1 VLKKNPCYHLSS
13 IQFLYSPNEGVRE
26 KLAIIVFKF
35 TACHSPFDVSINIL
49 STMKV
54 NAALLLV
61 AIKMA
66 AFVEADAFVSPSSY
80 TKTRLHAEM
89 PATSA
94 GKPPV
99 AGQAKVAAWS
109 TSCLEMSGG
118 GGGDGAI
125 STEGTATIP
134 DEVFNLVK
142 SIVGAGVLSLP
153 AGIAA
158 FGNAPSALIPATL
171 LTTAIGAISAY
182 TFMLI
187 ARVCKMTGATSYAD
201 AWDKTR
207 GTKTAW
213 IIALSSALDCFAGNL
228 SYSMILA
235 DSIKDLLATFSIAT
249 TRTKSLIGV
258 TTLILLPLCMVKNL
272 ATLAPFSLL
281 GIMGMA
287 YTSFAIG
294 IRYFG
299 GAYAAGGRFLPDI
312 AASLQPSFGTTGAS
326 GVLSANS
333 LILVCMLSTAYI
345 AHFNAPRFFRELKDN
360 TMSRFGKVT
369 GISFGISTAIYAA
382 VSAMAFL
389 TFGANCD
396 GLILNNYSTKDL
408 LISASRFAVAISLI
422 FSYPLLFVG
431 TRDGTL
437 DLLKISEEK
446 RTVSLLNQTTFALL
460 GLTTALAWK
469 LTDLSFVSSISGAVF
484 GTALIF
490 VYPSLM
496 FRAAIKNLGDKA
508 TATEK
513 KESTFAMLVNL
524 VGIAVGIIGTKM
536 ALGSGQAIH

>member
-1 VLKKNPCYHLSS
+1 
-13 IQFLYSPNEGVRE
+13 
-26 KLAIIVFKF
+26 
-35 TACHSPFDVSINIL
+35 
-49 STMKV
+49 MKV
-54 NAALLLV
+54 INLFVAALRV
-61 AIKMA
+61 A
-66 AFVEADAFVSPSSY
+66 AFVEADAFISPSSGF
-80 TKTRLHAEM
+80 TKKLAKTSRVSVTSRQR
-89 PATSA
+89 ATSWYSNDA
-94 GKPPV
+94 L
-99 AGQAKVAAWS
+99 AM
-109 TSCLEMSGG
+109 T
-118 GGGDGAI
+118 GGDGAAAV
-125 STEGTATIP
+125 SSGEGTATIP

-171 LTTAIGAISAY
+171 LTTIIGAISAY

-187 ARVCKMTGATSYAD
+187 ARVCKMTGATSYSD

-207 GTKTAW
+207 GTRSSW
-213 IIALSSALDCFAGNL
+213 IIALSSALDCFMGNL

-235 DSIKDLLATFSIAT
+235 DSIRDLLSTLSITT
-249 TRTKSLIGV
+249 TRTRSLIGV
-258 TTLILLPLCMVKNL
+258 TTLVLLPLCLVKNL

-281 GIMGMA
+281 GIIGMA

-299 GAYAAGGRFLPDI
+299 GAYATGGRFLPDI
-312 AASLQPSFGTTGAS
+312 APALQPQFGTVGAS

-369 GISFGISTAIYAA
+369 GISFGISTAIYAI
-382 VSAMAFL
+382 VSALAFL
-389 TFGANCD
+389 TFGASCD
-396 GLILNNYSTKDL
+396 GLILNNYSTKDI
-408 LISASRFAVAISLI
+408 LISASRFCVAISLI

-437 DLLKISEEK
+437 DLLNIPEEK
-446 RTVSLLNQTTFALL
+446 RTTSLLNNLTFALL
-460 GLTTALAWK
+460 GITTALAWK

-490 VYPSLM
+490 VFPSLM
-496 FRAAIKNLGDKA
+496 FRAAISNLGDEA
-508 TATEK
+508 TKSQKREG
-513 KESTFAMLVNL
+513 TFAMFVNL
-524 VGIAVGIIGTKM
+524 LGIIIAAIGTKM
-536 ALGSGQAIH
+536 SLQ